1 MPGVSGGKARSKCA
15 TPSSRQ
21 FKLSED
27 SQVAKCKTYSETFK
41 PDCILSCCKSCSIC
55 NFTRASTKERCK
67 TRCSKNRNKVCQRC
81 FFCKSLSF
89 CQICSKCPQCC
100 HRAGCRGQTSKV
112 LAEMGNTGSE
122 SKGGLHLAG
131 RLHTSVQDETPTDQ
145 ISSHHK
151 WLCKSGKKS
160 SSLTGSRCLGRKVGG
175 RKGSGADLPILLQ
188 PPVPGPKTR
197 QQVASNLG
205 SQSTQSFSQN
215 KHIQDGNTGD
225 HQGLLTKR
233 GMGHVSGFQRR
244 LLSHPHPSQ
253 IQKIPQVLFE
263 QQGISVHSP
272 SFRTGHCSTGIYQGG
287 QRGEIDGSGQGY
299 KNPPVPRRLV
309 AQSPGPGNLPTKY
322 PDPLGPVPRVWL
334 GGKHEEIRA
343 GTSTKFQFC
352 RLPVRSPNRTGVTHR
367 GALGDVEGKTALYQ
381 EQGQLHRQTVN
392 VSHRSIDSNRETGVV
407 RSPTHAT
414 NPRHMHLKRHWHV
427 PEILDK
433 EIPVPPTLHPHLDW
447 WLEEKNV
454 LCGQPLH
461 PLRHALQVFTDASNE
476 GWGTHLGDYIARGV
490 WSEPKSRLHINFLE
504 LKAVFLALKS
514 FEHLCRDQ
522 IVLVA
527 TDNTTVVSYI
537 NKEGGMRSGS
547 LCALLWRLLSWC
559 HPKAIILRARHIPGR
574 LNVIADKLSRHN
586 QVIQTEWSL
595 SQQVF
600 RLLFSNW
607 ALPQLDLFATRF
619 NHKQVCVT
627 GSGSDS
633 LGCRRPQHI
642 MGKSG
647 CVRLSPS
654 CIAQSSGFKSHG
666 PGVSQNGA
674 NCTRLA
680 QHGLVLG
687 SGDSVRTNPFPA
699 STSQGSG
706 DSTCQWPPT
715 QESRQSKPTCM
726 APQASIIQ
734 EQGFADEV
742 AARIEAPQRS
752 STRAVYKSR
761 GTIFVKWCDS
771 HKVDFRSPS
780 VNQIADFLLYLFK
793 DRKLQPSTID
803 GYRTAIADMVGN
815 QEVNISKDENLTRLL
830 DSFHRDKPKGRRA
843 VPSWNL
849 SLVLHQL
856 TKAPFEPMRK
866 ASLKHLTFKTV
877 FLLALG
883 SGKRR
888 SEIHAWLFKNIRHQE
903 SWSQVSLYTSPMFI
917 SKNQLAREGP
927 TSVAPV
933 VIPALA
939 PSLDRDLKEDRS
951 LCPVRALRY
960 YLDRTKD
967 LRKGKELVFVSFR
980 KSF

>member
-1 MPGVSGGKARSKCA
+1 
-15 TPSSRQ
+15 
-21 FKLSED
+21 
-27 SQVAKCKTYSETFK
+27 
-41 PDCILSCCKSCSIC
+41 
-55 NFTRASTKERCK
+55 
-67 TRCSKNRNKVCQRC
+67 
-81 FFCKSLSF
+81 
-89 CQICSKCPQCC
+89 
-100 HRAGCRGQTSKV
+100 
-112 LAEMGNTGSE
+112 MGNTGSE

-131 RLHTSVQDETPTDQ
+131 RLHTSVQDETPTVQ
-145 ISSHHK
+145 ISSHQK

-160 SSLTGSRCLGRKVGG
+160 SSLTGSRCLDRKGGG

-197 QQVASNLG
+197 QQVAANLG

-225 HQGLLTKR
+225 HPGLIAKR

-272 SFRTGHCSTGIYQGG
+272 SFRTGHCSTGVYQGG

-299 KNPPVPRRLV
+299 TNPPVPRRLV

-322 PDPLGPVPRVWL
+322 PDPLGPVPRVGL

-343 GTSTKFQFC
+343 GTPTNFQFR
-352 RLPVRSPNRTGVTHR
+352 RLPVRSPNRTSVTHL
-367 GALGDVEGKTALYQ
+367 GALGDAEGKTALYQ
-381 EQGQLHRQTVN
+381 EQGQLHRQAIN
-392 VSHRSIDSNRETGVV
+392 VAHRSLDSDRETSMV
-407 RSPTHAT
+407 RSPTHAA
-414 NPRHMHLKRHWHV
+414 NPMAPQEALACTGDFGQGDSGPPYPPPSSGLVVGGKECTPRPTTTSNASRSSSFYRRIKRRLGRSLRGLHSKRRLVRTGKSPPYKLLGTKSSLPGAQEFRASLQGSDCPSSHRQHNCGLLHQQGRRY
-427 PEILDK
+427 EIRLSLCPPL
-433 EIPVPPTLHPHLDW
+433 ETSVVVPPQGDNPPSEAHPGSPKCDSGQTVQAQPGDPDRMVSVSTGVSSL
-447 WLEEKNV
+447 V
-454 LCGQPLH
+454 LQMGSPTTRPL
-461 PLRHALQVFTDASNE
+461 
-476 GWGTHLGDYIARGV
+476 
-490 WSEPKSRLHINFLE
+490 
-504 LKAVFLALKS
+504 
-514 FEHLCRDQ
+514 
-522 IVLVA
+522 
-527 TDNTTVVSYI
+527 
-537 NKEGGMRSGS
+537 
-547 LCALLWRLLSWC
+547 C
-559 HPKAIILRARHIPGR
+559 HP
-574 LNVIADKLSRHN
+574 VQS
-586 QVIQTEWSL
+586 QT
-595 SQQVF
+595 SQF
-600 RLLFSNW
+600 
-607 ALPQLDLFATRF
+607 
-619 NHKQVCVT
+619 CVT

-633 LGCRRPQHI
+633 VGCRRPQHI

-654 CIAQSSGFKSHG
+654 CIAQSSSFKSHG

-687 SGDSVRTNPFPA
+687 SGGSVHTNPFPA
-699 STSQGSG
+699 PTSQGSG
-706 DSTCQWPPT
+706 NSTCQWPPA
-715 QESRQSKPTCM
+715 QESHQSKPTCM
-726 APQASIIQ
+726 APRASTIQ

-752 STRAVYKSR
+752 STRAVYKSKW
-761 GTIFVKWCDS
+761 TIFVKWCDS

-830 DSFHRDKPKGRRA
+830 DSFHRDKPKGRRGL
-843 VPSWNL
+843 PSWNL

-888 SEIHAWLFKNIRHQE
+888 SEIHAWLFRNIRHQE
-903 SWSQVSLYTSPMFI
+903 SWSQVSLYPSPMFI

-980 KSF
+980 KSFQKDIVPATISSWIKQTVLLCYQLSDEDTQNLLQVKAHDVRAFAASKAFQGGVSLDQILSACHWRPIILLHSSI